1 MFHYV
6 DAKTGE
12 STITCHSSDP
22 NLFKYISK
30 ATPALKVAKE
40 QHQVIEKEDSE
51 ADNYW
56 EKISKNAA
64 KEVMASIS
72 YLSVKFTDLPDRQQ
86 EVIELKNSKFTNTI
100 KQAMISNTQRRLPI
114 IRRMQNFFSKH
125 IKSQQKDKEQYAKE

>member
-6 DAKTGE
+6 NAKTGE

-51 ADNYW
+51 EDDFEDEENFD
-56 EKISKNAA
+56 EEPTN
-64 KEVMASIS
+64 E
-72 YLSVKFTDLPDRQQ
+72 DL
-86 EVIELKNSKFTNTI
+86 EELEED
-100 KQAMISNTQRRLPI
+100 LEG
-114 IRRMQNFFSKH
+114 
-125 IKSQQKDKEQYAKE
+125 DEL

>member
-1 MFHYV
+1 MFQYV

-40 QHQVIEKEDSE
+40 QHQEIEKEESE
-51 ADNYW
+51 SENYW

-64 KEVMASIS
+64 KEVMTPVS
-72 YLSVKFTDLPDRQQ
+72 YLGLKFTNLPDRQQ
-86 EVIELKNSKFTNTI
+86 EVVELENSKFTNTI

-114 IRRMQNFFSKH
+114 IRGMQNFFFKN
-125 IKSQQKDKEQYAKE
+125 IKSQQKDKEQYTKE